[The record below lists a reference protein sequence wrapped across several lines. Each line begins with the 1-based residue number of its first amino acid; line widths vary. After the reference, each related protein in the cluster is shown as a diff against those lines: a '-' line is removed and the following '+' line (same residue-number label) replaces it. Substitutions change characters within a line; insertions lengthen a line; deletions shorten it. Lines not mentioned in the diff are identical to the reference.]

1 MVFRLYLT
9 VMLVAASAFGQGGG
23 RGGGMGGGEG
33 MSGAPAY
40 VRQPARIRS
49 PRSCSSTRSRR
60 SSSRPPS
67 TRPRRK
73 RFRCASKSAKATR
86 RWAPAV
92 QAGKSQEE
100 LNGLIA
106 SHTVLEAQMAQVEM
120 KAFAKVYLQLEKAQ
134 RDTSQ
139 FLFQMM
145 KGMFRE
151 KTGTRS
157 RSPEPARTARLWAF
171 RRREDAVAP
180 GRANRAPRAPR
191 GFHQPEYLRRQRCA
205 PHHPYP
211 NPSSAVPVARQ
222 A

>member
-40 VRQPARIRS
+40 VA
-49 PRSCSSTRSRR
+49 SRLDTITQVLQLNKEQKKFVKTTFDEAQKEAVPVR
-60 SSSRPPS
+60 EQIG
-67 TRPRRK
+67 
-73 RFRCASKSAKATR
+73 KSHEAMGA
-86 RWAPAV
+86 AV

-151 KTGTRS
+151 KN
-157 RSPEPARTARLWAF
+157 WN
-171 RRREDAVAP
+171 AV
-180 GRANRAPRAPR
+180 
-191 GFHQPEYLRRQRCA
+191 Q
-205 PHHPYP
+205 
-211 NPSSAVPVARQ
+211 
-222 A
+222 